1 MKIFYRPA
9 YKYLFFDILI
19 LVIWVFVI
27 LEWFPLTTNTPFN
40 KYSIPSL
47 YYIAAWSMWSY
58 LLGRY
63 QPLRKQLYNH
73 ATSKLFYVSLSVL
86 VFFHFLI
93 FLYLLHKFSQNVL
106 YAITAGEFV
115 INFVLLTIYFSYRYA
130 TEYEDTTILH
140 TEERLNSKVKPG
152 IPLDESSLDD
162 LYSSIRIHSG
172 ENCLN
177 YLQKNVQF
185 ENGNAF
191 VFASTDPFMLKYLPN
206 YQYSTIIQL
215 ERLNNIKGIN
225 KMLSTANGILPENG
239 LIICCFE
246 SKSTHKKR
254 LLNKHLIGINYFLY
268 AINYLFKRIF
278 PKLFITRWLYFVIT
292 GGTNRIL
299 SKAEV
304 LGRFYFCGYKIEK
317 EKKIGQLNY
326 VFARRIKEPDSKLQ
340 RTYGPLI
347 RLKRFGKHGKPF
359 NVYKMRTMHPYS
371 EYLQSYIYDRN
382 KLKDGGKFNKDIRI
396 TTFGK
401 IMRKFWLDEFPMI
414 FNILKGDMKL
424 VGVRPLSAQ
433 YFNLYSKELQE
444 KRVKFKP
451 GLFPPFYADMPVTLT
466 EIQESEMRYLLLCE
480 TKSQFLIDTYY
491 LMLILKN
498 ILIKKARSA

>member
-1 MKIFYRPA
+1 
-9 YKYLFFDILI
+9 
-19 LVIWVFVI
+19 
-27 LEWFPLTTNTPFN
+27 
-40 KYSIPSL
+40 
-47 YYIAAWSMWSY
+47 
-58 LLGRY
+58 LL
-63 QPLRKQLYNH
+63 L
-73 ATSKLFYVSLSVL
+73 
-86 VFFHFLI
+86 FHFLI
-93 FLYLLHKFSQNVL
+93 FLYLLNKFSQNVL

-115 INFVLLTIYFSYRYA
+115 INFVLLTICFSYRYA
-130 TEYEDTTILH
+130 TEYEDTVIFNAK
-140 TEERLNSKVKPG
+140 ERLNSKVKQG
-152 IPLDESSLDD
+152 IPLDEKSLED
-162 LYSSIRIHSG
+162 LYSSIRTNSG

-177 YLQKNVQF
+177 YLQNNVQL

-191 VFASTDPFMLKYLPN
+191 VFASTDPFLLKYIPR

-225 KMLSTANGILPENG
+225 KMLFTANDILPENG
-239 LIICCFE
+239 LLICCFE

-254 LLNKHLIGINYFLY
+254 LLNKHFNGINYFVY
-268 AINYLFKRIF
+268 CINYLFKRIF
-278 PKLFITRWLYFVIT
+278 PKLFLTRWLYFVIT

-326 VFARRIKEPDSKLQ
+326 VFARRIKEPETTIQ

-371 EYLQSYIYDRN
+371 EYLQSYIYDRH

-424 VGVRPLSAQ
+424 VGVRPLSSQ

-444 KRVKFKP
+444 KRIKFKP

-480 TKSQFLIDTYY
+480 TKSPFLIDIYY
-491 LMLILKN
+491 LFLILKN